1 MRAVDW
7 ARTSL
12 GPVET
17 WPCSLRTTVGML
29 LHSPQPMF
37 LWWGPE
43 LIQFYNDAYLP
54 NFHFGEHPAAMGRRA
69 RDTWPEEWAIIGPKI
84 DDMMNLGTPSW
95 NEDVRVP
102 IFRNGT
108 LEETYWTY
116 GHSPVFDEAGG
127 IGGVLVICTETT
139 ERVVAAR
146 REQAARQA
154 AEVANRAKDEFLAT
168 VSHELRTPLTAMLG
182 WARMLMTG
190 KVPSSRYEHALR
202 VIERN
207 AVAQARLIDDLLD
220 VSRITAGN
228 MRLNRTAVDL
238 VKLVESAIDSVKPVI
253 DAKSIEL
260 DSALGPMTS
269 TIVGDPNRLQQ
280 VVWNLLVNAAKFTH
294 KGGHIQVTLECA
306 DSWVELRV
314 DDDGQG
320 ISADFLAQV
329 FERFKQADQDESRSP
344 QGGLGLGLAISR
356 HLVELHGGSL
366 LARSDGLGCGS
377 SFSLKLPLTASPD
390 LSTSHTSPGGET
402 SFEDARE
409 LEGLHVLV
417 VDDEADTRAFLMTIL
432 ADCGAIPLEASSA
445 AEALD
450 VLAEHRPDVLVSD
463 IGMPGENGYSLIRR
477 ARLLPLEN
485 GAGIPAAALTAYT
498 SDEDRSQALVA
509 GYQMHLPKPVDP
521 AELVAVVA
529 SLARIARSIK

>member
-7 ARTSL
+7 VRTSL

-17 WPCSLRTTVGML
+17 WPSSLRTTVGML
-29 LHSPQPMF
+29 SHSPQPMF

-54 NFHFGEHPAAMGRRA
+54 HFHFGEHPAAMGRRA
-69 RDTWPEEWAIIGPKI
+69 RDTWPDQWPIIGPKI

-207 AVAQARLIDDLLD
+207 AVAQARLIEDLLD

-228 MRLNRTAVDL
+228 MRIHRTAVDL
-238 VKLVESAIDSVKPVI
+238 VKLVESAMDSIKPVI

-260 DSALGPMTS
+260 HSALGPVTS
-269 TIVGDPNRLQQ
+269 TIMGDPNRLQQ
-280 VVWNLLVNAAKFTH
+280 VIWNLLVNAAKFTH

-306 DSWVELRV
+306 DSAAELRV

-320 ISADFLAQV
+320 ISAEFLAQV
-329 FERFKQADQDESRSP
+329 FDRFKQADQGGNRSH

-366 LARSDGLGCGS
+366 HARSDGPGCGS

-390 LSTSHTSPGGET
+390 LAASRSSPGGET

-409 LEGLHVLV
+409 LEGLRVLV
-417 VDDEADTRAFLMTIL
+417 VDDEADTREFLMTVL

-445 AEALD
+445 AEALE
-450 VLAEHRPDVLVSD
+450 VLAEHRPDVLISD
-463 IGMPGENGYSLIRR
+463 IGMPGEDGYSLIRR